1 MSTEDQ
7 NMGIP
12 EAGAAPGDEAIVKA
26 GGLNDPTT
34 PPEYPMSTAAI
45 GQETEALINA
55 LRTRA
60 MAEANAAGTFAYETY
75 MNAVRKARQ
84 SIEEEKLV
92 KPNELED

>member
-1 MSTEDQ
+1 
-7 NMGIP
+7 
-12 EAGAAPGDEAIVKA
+12 
-26 GGLNDPTT
+26 
-34 PPEYPMSTAAI
+34 
-45 GQETEALINA
+45 NA

-92 KPNELED
+92 KPNELEDAIAHLEVEAKKNWETLVNDVATFSDRLTKAAEAAWETFTREAPKL